1 MAAAKEKRQRAI
13 GVIMGTKSDD
23 AARLELLL
31 GDIRDAFAKES
42 EAASAHLVKELVAI
56 DGRPWAEM
64 GKGGKPLTQN
74 RLARMLK
81 PLAIAPDM
89 TGPENRASE
98 ATNSGSSKRRSHAI
112 CRPRG
117 FQTVQPFKMQQIRA
131 TAASEA

>member
-1 MAAAKEKRQRAI
+1 MTISAP
-13 GVIMGTKSDD
+13 
-23 AARLELLL
+23 RLEFLLA
-31 GDIRDAFAKES
+31 DIRDAFAKES
-42 EAASAHLVKELVAI
+42 EAASAHLVKTLVALE
-56 DGRPWAEM
+56 GRPWA
-64 GKGGKPLTQN
+64 KIPLTQN

-117 FQTVQPFKMQQIRA
+117 LVHPYRMQQIRA
-131 TAASEA
+131 TAASRA